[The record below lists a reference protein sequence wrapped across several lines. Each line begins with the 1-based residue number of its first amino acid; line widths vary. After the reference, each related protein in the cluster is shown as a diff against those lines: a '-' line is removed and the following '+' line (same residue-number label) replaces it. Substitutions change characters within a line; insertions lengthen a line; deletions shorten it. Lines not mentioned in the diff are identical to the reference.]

1 MARIRSIKPELWSS
15 PGMRGL
21 DPWARLLFIAMWNWA
36 DDFGR
41 GTANP
46 RELAG
51 FAFPHDEDISSADIR
66 RMLGELRRAFGVVFY
81 EVGGRPYYWIPSWE
95 KHQKIDK
102 RSGAK
107 YPAPEE
113 GEPWDPNPGKPTT
126 KPSDQQEQPKSEKPA
141 ESSAEPAETS
151 TEPAGTSAL
160 EVGTGEQGNRGT
172 GETPVT
178 AVGGLT
184 VRTARANAT
193 APSAQPVTSLA
204 ARSLVASIPRYSDA
218 PGWARKR
225 HLIPMV
231 DAALAAGFGLTAIER
246 YAAQV
251 AAEGQFLP
259 HQHIPE
265 LREVLRRLGRD
276 AALEDLCTVCGQP
289 SCACAA
295 PAAAVEDHPWTEQD
309 QVDFEAVL
317 NHFGLTPDQLTSEGA
332 HA

>member
-36 DDFGR
+36 DDSGR

-51 FAFPHDEDISSADIR
+51 FAFPHDEEISSVDVR

-107 YPAPEE
+107 YPAPED
-113 GEPWDPNPGKPTT
+113 GEPWDPNPGKSTH
-126 KPSDQQEQPKSEKPA
+126 KPSDQPEQPQSEKPA
-141 ESSAEPAETS
+141 ETSAEPPESSAEPAGS
-151 TEPAGTSAL
+151 SAL

-172 GETPVT
+172 GEKTPVT

-193 APSAQPVTSLA
+193 APSAQPITSLA
-204 ARSLVASIPRYSDA
+204 ARSLIASIPRYRDA

-225 HLIPMV
+225 HLIPMAQ
-231 DAALAAGFGLTAIER
+231 AALDTGFGPSAITR
-246 YAAQV
+246 YAHLV
-251 AAEGQFLP
+251 ADEGRFLER
-259 HQHIPE
+259 QHIPE
-265 LREVLRRLGRD
+265 FREVLRRLSRD
-276 AALEDLCTVCGQP
+276 ATLEGLCHGCGQQT
-289 SCACAA
+289 CAC
-295 PAAAVEDHPWTEQD
+295 PTPTVDDRPWTSAD
-309 QVDFEAVL
+309 QADLEATL
-317 NHFGLTPDQLTSEGA
+317 DHFGLTPDDLPTEGA